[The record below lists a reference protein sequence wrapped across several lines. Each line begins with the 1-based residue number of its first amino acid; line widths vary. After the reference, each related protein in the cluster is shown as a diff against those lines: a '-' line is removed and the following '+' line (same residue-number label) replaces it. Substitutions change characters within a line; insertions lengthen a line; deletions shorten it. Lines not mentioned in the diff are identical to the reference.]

1 MLNKHDKTYFLKIS
15 EISNYTYSNII
26 NFIGIGPSIKSR
38 ARFALS
44 LIFILVIPVFIISV
58 IKTEQVVKDSV
69 TLTKYDNFHKKV
81 VDAKLLIKDLDLAMW
96 NYVDEAEFKNAQK
109 IYLIL
114 DNLHNSI
121 FNLVFY
127 LPKEISNIFILN
139 MENMFART
147 ESLIRKA
154 IATDYSFSHSRIS
167 ILALLQETTK
177 LELEAYNISNY
188 YHSKTTSSISNISRD
203 QVILLLVLMFSMII
217 FVFFISL
224 WILRPLERLKKL
236 ANQIESGSFSN
247 LAVAGNDEVSYLAR
261 TLQEYFI
268 REDEISQKKSAKI
281 FEVRNILR
289 FVINKVNEPIAILD
303 SNFKISYA
311 NEALADL
318 INIPSHQIEGKT
330 VNDFIISDDLKKQ
343 LQNAFLGF
351 FNDEEFKI
359 TIRLLDAREYLVTS
373 KIGIIR
379 NRESNISRTVLVF
392 SPIDS

>member
-81 VDAKLLIKDLDLAMW
+81 VDVKLLIKDLDLAMW

-167 ILALLQETTK
+167 ILALLQESTK

-203 QVILLLVLMFSMII
+203 QVILLLVLIFSMII
-217 FVFFISL
+217 FIFFVSL

-236 ANQIESGSFSN
+236 VDQIESGSFSN
-247 LAVAGNDEVSYLAR
+247 LAIAGNDEVSYLAR

-359 TIRLLDAREYLVTS
+359 TIRLLDAREYIVTS

>member
-26 NFIGIGPSIKSR
+26 NFIGMGPSIKSR

-44 LIFILVIPVFIISV
+44 LIFIIVIPVFIISV

-69 TLTKYDNFHKKV
+69 ILTKYDNFYKKV

-121 FNLVFY
+121 FNLGFN

-177 LELEAYNISNY
+177 LELEAYDISNY

-203 QVILLLVLMFSMII
+203 QVILLLFLVFSMII
-217 FVFFISL
+217 FIFFISL

-236 ANQIESGSFSN
+236 VDQIELGSFSN
-247 LAVAGNDEVSYLAR
+247 LAIAGNDEVSYLAR

-303 SNFKISYA
+303 SNLKISYA

-343 LQNAFLGF
+343 LQKAFLGF

-359 TIRLLDAREYLVTS
+359 TIRLLDAREYIVTS

>member
-44 LIFILVIPVFIISV
+44 LIFIIVIPVFIISV
-58 IKTEQVVKDSV
+58 IKTEQVVKNSV
-69 TLTKYDNFHKKV
+69 TLTKYDNFHKKI

-203 QVILLLVLMFSMII
+203 QVILLLVLIFSMII

-236 ANQIESGSFSN
+236 VGQIESGSFTN
-247 LAVAGNDEVSYLAR
+247 LAVAGNDEISYLAR

-303 SNFKISYA
+303 SKLKISYA

-343 LQNAFLGF
+343 LQKAFLGF

-359 TIRLLDAREYLVTS
+359 TIRLLDAREYIVTS

-392 SPIDS
+392 SPIDN